1 MRNYTLVQLA
11 QGLRNLLDERRA
23 DLAKSAAGKYHA
35 GPIAALRAEID
46 ALPPALTGGLALSDE
61 LKHADDEHDGY
72 GASIYFNTESVLR
85 LPDLAP
91 EVKAAAQRVRDAFVP
106 SLAELRAPYVV
117 EAHRAVERRPLLVS
131 RKADLEMFPVVGG
144 GTLLAVATKFLD
156 CGERLDTLLDRR
168 GGVPKADRSKAAVL
182 RARAVGLVNRL
193 RDDLAEEIVRDTS
206 LPRDLEHRVFG
217 YLDTIAALGG
227 GASTT
232 PATPAAPGT
241 PPTPA

>member
-1 MRNYTLVQLA
+1 MPNYTLVQLA
-11 QGLRNLLDERRA
+11 QGLRNLFDEHHA
-23 DLAKSAAGKYHA
+23 DLVKSAAGKYHTGA
-35 GPIAALRAEID
+35 LAALRTEID
-46 ALPPALTGGLALSDE
+46 ALPAALTGGLALSDE
-61 LKHADDEHDGY
+61 LKQTDAEHDGY
-72 GASIYFNTESVLR
+72 GAVIYFATESVLR
-85 LPDLAP
+85 LPNLGP

-106 SLAELRAPYVV
+106 SLGELRAPYVV
-117 EAHRAVERRPLLVS
+117 EAHRAVERRPLLQG

-193 RDDLAEEIVRDTS
+193 RDDLADEIVRDSS

-217 YLDTIAALGG
+217 YLDTIAAMGG

-232 PATPAAPGT
+232 PAAPAAPAT